1 MLQDRLKSVTKVNHD
16 ELESLM
22 FVNEIMNKTL
32 SVEQYKIVLTTNY
45 IIHAELESGL
55 HEHLSADLRDK
66 LQIGNRSKLVA
77 LQQDLDEMQIRQEEL
92 EALDLSFLQIDASNA
107 ASLGAMYVLEGATLG
122 GHVIYKKLK
131 ANPAF
136 ENLSLNYYSV
146 YQQNLMPNWLS
157 FVDVINT
164 NVPESEFETA
174 EHAALQMFN
183 HIADVSR
190 TVKSSFIGTPAL

>member
-1 MLQDRLKSVTKVNHD
+1 MLQDRLKSVTKINHD

-32 SVEQYKIVLTTNY
+32 SIEQYKILLTTNY
-45 IIHAELESGL
+45 IIHAELESTL

-66 LQIGNRSKLVA
+66 LQIEHRNKIDA

-92 EALDLSFLQIDASNA
+92 EALDLSFLQMEAGNA

-122 GHVIYKKLK
+122 GQFIYKKLK

-136 ENLSLNYYSV
+136 ENLSLNYYAV

-157 FVDVINT
+157 FVDIINSS
-164 NVPESEFETA
+164 VPESEYETA
-174 EHAALQMFN
+174 ERAALQMFN

-190 TVKSSFIGTPAL
+190 TVKSNFVGTATT

>member
-22 FVNEIMNKTL
+22 FVDEIMNKTL
-32 SVEQYKIVLTTNY
+32 SVEQYKILLTTNY
-45 IIHAELESGL
+45 IIHAELESAL
-55 HEHLSADLRDK
+55 HEHLSADVQAK
-66 LQIGNRSKLVA
+66 LQIDNRSKLAA
-77 LQQDLDEMQIRQEEL
+77 LQLDLDEMQIRQEEL
-92 EALDLSFLQIDASNA
+92 EALDLSFLQIEHSNA

-136 ENLSLNYYSV
+136 ERLNLNYYAV

-157 FVDVINT
+157 FVEVINSS
-164 NVPESEFETA
+164 VPESEFETA
-174 EHAALQMFN
+174 ERAALQMFN

-190 TVKSSFIGTPAL
+190 KVKSTFTVSPSV